1 MTKIKICGLTSM
13 DDIMAVNAWK
23 PDYAGFVFAPGKRR
37 ISPETAAAFKKV
49 LVPEIQAVGVF
60 VNEGAGM
67 VAELANQ
74 GVIDL
79 IQLHG
84 DETPADVRALKAMTN
99 APIIKAIRVRTM
111 EDIRSALAFP
121 SDYLLFDTYTRD
133 AYGGSGLTFDWSM
146 IPAMNRPYFLA
157 GGLTPDNI
165 KDAVR
170 TTACCLDISSG
181 VETGGRKDR
190 MKIKQVIETVRR
202 E

>member
-23 PDYAGFVFAPGKRR
+23 PDYAGFVFAPSKRR

-84 DETPADVRALKAMTN
+84 DETPADVRSLKTMTN

-146 IPAMNRPYFLA
+146 IPSMNRPYFLA

-202 E
+202 K